1 MAQEITTGIIVS
13 PNPKAQQLAGELL
26 KILPAEIVN
35 VTFSGNMADKKQLS
49 NYKHLHQFIAVGG
62 DGACLKAMRIAHE
75 LSQQEQT
82 EKTPI
87 VFGLNCGH
95 IGALSNPIGDIQKLP
110 ERIATTSYQTV
121 YPLEVKATFREKIM
135 YHTFFNEVL
144 LKPLGNVT
152 NLKIVWKDN
161 VWYQKNIRG
170 GIMVSTKVGE
180 NAMNACNYTGPEP
193 ILSIPD
199 YEHWR
204 MSTLHAMN
212 NDTTCDKAFQTI
224 VPANAKITI
233 DVNNPYEDR
242 NAQLIGDSHYNDGEH
257 PLIQDN
263 RVIGVRTDSM
273 FVEKIKIASSPR
285 CVLLAREKSHTR

>member
-1 MAQEITTGIIVS
+1 MAQTTTGIIIS

-35 VTFSGNMADKKQLS
+35 VTFSGNMADTTQLS
-49 NYKHLHQFIAVGG
+49 NYKHLRQFVAVGG
-62 DGACLKAMRIAHE
+62 DGACLKAMKIAHE
-75 LSQQEQT
+75 LSQQDNT
-82 EKTPI
+82 GKPPI

-110 ERIATTSYQTV
+110 ERIATTAYQAV

-161 VWYQKNIRG
+161 IWYQKNIRG
-170 GIMVSTKVGE
+170 GIMVATKIGE

-193 ILSIPD
+193 ILTIPD
-199 YEHWR
+199 TAHWR

-224 VPANAKITI
+224 VPAHARITV

-242 NAQLIGDSHYNDGEH
+242 NAQLAGDSHYNDGEH
-257 PLIQDN
+257 QLMQEN
-263 RVIGVRTDSM
+263 RVVGVRTDSL
-273 FVEKIKIASSPR
+273 FVEKIKIASSPK
-285 CVLLAREKSHTR
+285 CILLAREKMHIRS